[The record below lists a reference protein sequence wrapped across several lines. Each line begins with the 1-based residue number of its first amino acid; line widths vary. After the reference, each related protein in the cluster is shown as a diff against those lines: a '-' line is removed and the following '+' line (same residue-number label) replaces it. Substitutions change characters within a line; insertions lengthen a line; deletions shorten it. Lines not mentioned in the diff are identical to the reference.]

1 MPFEAALHWRD
12 EVANHTDR
20 LILDDAAARAD
31 GRWQRACDEAHARGE
46 SRLDAAPWVR
56 PVGLDRVELPAAAWR
71 LSAPPV
77 AGRHY
82 PRLAFAG
89 LAQGGRDLRP
99 VHLRAI
105 EGDRLRVDINH
116 PLALRSPE
124 LRLHPVDDDAA
135 PGVRLFEL
143 FDGPG
148 MQTPPACVDD
158 WLATGVT
165 REDERDD
172 ALFYREPRRVHHLD
186 ATCRARIARLYGRFL
201 APGQRVLDLMASW
214 QSHLPEQPADIHVA
228 GLGLNAEELHAN
240 PRLAEHVVKD
250 LNSRAGLPWNDGTF
264 DAVICTASIEY
275 LVEPHAVLRE
285 VGRVLKPG
293 GRLVV
298 TFSDRW
304 FPTKAIRLWSELH
317 PWERLGLV
325 LAWLRDTGF
334 TQLGSETLRGLSR
347 PQDDKY
353 AGQRA
358 YADPLFAA
366 WGVKPG

>member
-12 EVANHTDR
+12 PIASHVDR
-20 LILDDAAARAD
+20 LILNDAAALAD
-31 GRWQRACDEAHARGE
+31 GRWQRARDAARARGE
-46 SRLDAAPWVR
+46 SRLGAAPWVQ
-56 PVGLDRVELPAAAWR
+56 PVGLEPVELPAAAWR
-71 LSAPPV
+71 LSMAPV

-89 LAQGGRDLRP
+89 LAQGARDLRP
-99 VHLRAI
+99 ARLLAI
-105 EGDRLRVDINH
+105 DGARLRVDVNH
-116 PLALRSPE
+116 PMAARMPE

-135 PGVRLFEL
+135 PGVRVFEL

-158 WLATGVT
+158 WLAAGIA

-172 ALFYREPRRVHHLD
+172 ALFYRQPRLVHHLD
-186 ATCRARIARLYGRFL
+186 AVCRARVTQLYGRFL

-214 QSHLPEQPADIHVA
+214 RSHLPERPANIHVA
-228 GLGLNAEELHAN
+228 GLGLNADELRAN

-250 LNSRAGLPWNDGTF
+250 LNDRAGLPWNEAAF
-264 DAVICTASIEY
+264 DLVVCTAAIEY
-275 LVEPHAVLRE
+275 LVEPRAVLRE
-285 VGRVLKPG
+285 VWRVLKPG
-293 GRLVV
+293 GRCVI

-325 LAWLRDTGF
+325 LAWLRDAGF
-334 TQLGSETLRGLSR
+334 AQLGSETLRGLMR
-347 PQDDKY
+347 PGDDPH
-353 AGQRA
+353 AGERA
-358 YADPLFAA
+358 HADPLFAA
-366 WGVKPG
+366 WGVKPH